1 MWPNL
6 DAPAAER
13 SSSCPSSP
21 EPKRAPAGR
30 RPSRRG
36 RAQVNSMGERQ
47 RFQTWK
53 WVSIPYRARSA
64 NGIKLPWVP
73 LEFELNPQ
81 KQG

>member
-1 MWPNL
+1 MHIGTV
-6 DAPAAER
+6 AAYGEMFPGKEIGAK
-13 SSSCPSSP
+13 S
-21 EPKRAPAGR
+21 GFT
-30 RPSRRG
+30 G
-36 RAQVNSMGERQ
+36 LQDHAQGVFS